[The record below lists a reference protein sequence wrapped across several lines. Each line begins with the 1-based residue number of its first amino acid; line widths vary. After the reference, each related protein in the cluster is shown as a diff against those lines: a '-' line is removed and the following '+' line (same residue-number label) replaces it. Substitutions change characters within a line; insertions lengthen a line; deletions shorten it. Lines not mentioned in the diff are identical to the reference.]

1 MTQRFTVNHS
11 LFSFLLQPREALNA
25 IPGKCARRTSCGL
38 GQLWGEE
45 SPTWGRH
52 AAHPR
57 GHTSLCAAQSQ
68 SSRTK
73 RAASWSEH
81 KALGLLKL
89 LQGCKEWGVRNV
101 EAHTAPSSAMGKAVD
116 PPYPTLPVT
125 AALPQ
130 LHLFKFSSELVFSL
144 SSFLMSNLVASV
156 AESQKA
162 NLYAAGEAM
171 ETPCHISF
179 MTALFRWFRESSFS
193 IPQLAQNLP
202 VDGNECFENVSQW
215 LNGTLIENNRA
226 RTAHG
231 SRECFAWSH
240 GM

>member
-1 MTQRFTVNHS
+1 MTQRFIMNHS
-11 LFSFLLQPREALNA
+11 LSSFLLQPRKALNA
-25 IPGKCARRTSCGL
+25 IPGKCATRTKCGL

-52 AAHPR
+52 AARPR
-57 GHTSLCAAQSQ
+57 GHASLCAAQSPG
-68 SSRTK
+68 SRTE

-89 LQGCKEWGVRNV
+89 LQGWKEWGVRNV
-101 EAHTAPSSAMGKAVD
+101 EAHTVPSSAIGKAVD

-125 AALPQ
+125 PALPQ
-130 LHLFKFSSELVFSL
+130 LHLFKFRAELVLSL
-144 SSFLMSNLVASV
+144 SSFLMSNPVTSV

-162 NLYAAGEAM
+162 NLYAAAEAM

-193 IPQLAQNLP
+193 IPN
-202 VDGNECFENVSQW
+202 
-215 LNGTLIENNRA
+215 
-226 RTAHG
+226 
-231 SRECFAWSH
+231 
-240 GM
+240 